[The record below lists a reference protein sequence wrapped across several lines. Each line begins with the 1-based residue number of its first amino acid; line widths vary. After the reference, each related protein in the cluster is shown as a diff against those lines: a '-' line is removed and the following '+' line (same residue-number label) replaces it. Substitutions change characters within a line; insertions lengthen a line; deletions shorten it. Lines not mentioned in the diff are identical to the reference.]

1 MNLILAPIFG
11 VVIGLALGLLGG
23 GGSILTVPILIYFLG
38 QDAQAAVATS
48 LAIVG
53 ANAVIGTGMH
63 WRAGH
68 VNIRQA
74 LTFGGAGMV
83 GAYLSANLAKYL
95 NVSDELLL
103 VLFALLML
111 VVGVLMLRPIKVGS
125 EDENEPCEGCQ
136 GFQRVWRTL
145 ATGLGVGVLTGFLG
159 VGGGF
164 LIVPALVLVL
174 GMPMAD
180 AVGSS
185 LLIIVLN
192 SIAGLAGYLPLE
204 GLDWQ
209 LTLIFIVAGIGGLWI
224 GTYWS
229 KVWPTQRLRS
239 AFAGMVV
246 GLALIL
252 LVLNVPPLLNGMH
265 V

>member
-1 MNLILAPIFG
+1 MDMLLAPFFG
-11 VVIGLALGLLGG
+11 VIIGLALGLLGG
-23 GGSILTVPILIYFLG
+23 GGSILTVPILVYFLG
-38 QDAQAAVATS
+38 QDAQAAVVTS

-53 ANAVIGTGMH
+53 TNAVVGTSMH

-68 VNIRQA
+68 VRVREA

-83 GAYLSANLAKYL
+83 GAYLSASLANYL
-95 NVSDELLL
+95 NISDELLM
-103 VLFALLML
+103 VFFALLML
-111 VVGVLMLRPIKVGS
+111 VVGGLMLRPVKVG
-125 EDENEPCEGCQ
+125 DDADVPCAGCT
-136 GFQRVWRTL
+136 GMERIWRTL
-145 ATGLGVGVLTGFLG
+145 ATGFGVGILTGFLG

-192 SIAGLAGYLPLE
+192 AVAGLAGYFPLA

-209 LTLIFIVAGIGGLWI
+209 VTGIFIVAGMLGLAL
-224 GTYWS
+224 GTHWS
-229 KVWPTQRLRS
+229 KVWPTQRLRG

-246 GLALIL
+246 ALALVL
-252 LVLNVPPLLNGMH
+252 LVVNVPLLLNGMH

>member
-1 MNLILAPIFG
+1 
-11 VVIGLALGLLGG
+11 
-23 GGSILTVPILIYFLG
+23 
-38 QDAQAAVATS
+38 
-48 LAIVG
+48 
-53 ANAVIGTGMH
+53 
-63 WRAGH
+63 
-68 VNIRQA
+68 
-74 LTFGGAGMV
+74 
-83 GAYLSANLAKYL
+83 
-95 NVSDELLL
+95 
-103 VLFALLML
+103 
-111 VVGVLMLRPIKVGS
+111 
-125 EDENEPCEGCQ
+125 
-136 GFQRVWRTL
+136 
-145 ATGLGVGVLTGFLG
+145 
-159 VGGGF
+159 
-164 LIVPALVLVL
+164 
-174 GMPMAD
+174 MAD